1 MHLQTHISQYPGY
14 NTFLSCRVTCKGIRT
29 YPALCHL
36 SSHGKTSIL
45 PGPLAPASCHNDN
58 LWADNE
64 QQCSKSLH
72 TNHLSEPEHHD
83 PLVRSEG
90 LDTEEVADGEC
101 EGEGDVAE
109 GSQEVGQEPGVKRL

>member
-1 MHLQTHISQYPGY
+1 MGRRVFCPDPWHLQV
-14 NTFLSCRVTCKGIRT
+14 VT
-29 YPALCHL
+29 
-36 SSHGKTSIL
+36 
-45 PGPLAPASCHNDN
+45 NEN
-58 LWADNE
+58 LWAGNE